1 MTARSRQSSRERLD
15 DRDQAA
21 VDSFL
26 EMMAAERGAA
36 RLTIEAYGRDLV
48 ALAGSLSRARTKLLA
63 ADANALR
70 ACLAAATAQISARTA
85 ARRLACWRQFYGF
98 LCADGRRKDNP
109 TLALDSPR
117 LPAPLPKY
125 LREDEVDELLRAAR
139 AIKGAKGRRAEAL
152 LEVLY
157 ATGLRV
163 SELVALPISAGRADA
178 FLIVR
183 GKGAKERMVPLGE
196 AARRAIK
203 AYLDLRHQ
211 FVPRR
216 AKASPWLFPAPGRSG
231 HLTRDG
237 FAKILKSIAV
247 AAGLSPTRVSPHVL
261 RHSFATHLL
270 AHGADLRSLQQMLG
284 HSDISTTQIYT
295 HVLAE
300 RLKRLVETHHPLA
313 SFKL

>member
-1 MTARSRQSSRERLD
+1 MTAARLGE
-15 DRDQAA
+15 RDQAA
-21 VDSFL
+21 IETFL

-36 RLTIEAYGRDLV
+36 RHTIEAYGRDLV
-48 ALAGSLSRARTKLLA
+48 ILAGMLSARRRTLLG
-63 ADANALR
+63 ADTASLR
-70 ACLAAATAQISARTA
+70 ACLTDKQARVSARTA

-98 LCADGRRKDNP
+98 LCNDGRRKDDP

-117 LPAPLPKY
+117 LPSPLPKY
-125 LREDEVDELLRAAR
+125 LSEDDVAVLLTATRAME
-139 AIKGAKGRRAEAL
+139 GAKGRRAEAL

-163 SELVALPISAGRADA
+163 SELVALPVSAGRGDA
-178 FLIVR
+178 LLIVR
-183 GKGAKERMVPLGE
+183 GKGSKERMVPLGD
-196 AARRAIK
+196 AARDAIK
-203 AYLDLRHQ
+203 AYLKVRDQLT
-211 FVPRR
+211 PRR
-216 AKASPWLFPAPGRSG
+216 AKTSPWLFPAPGNSG

-247 AAGLSPTRVSPHVL
+247 KAGVSPARVSPHVL

-270 AHGADLRSLQQMLG
+270 SHGADLRSLQQMLG

-300 RLKRLVETHHPLA
+300 RLKRLVETSHPLA
-313 SFKL
+313 FIKL